1 LNLKVTY
8 KPVNGEAS
16 IWQEHHGLS
25 RILEAVF
32 PSLTDDPQASRI
44 DDPLS
49 ISLFFS
55 SNMQE
60 SCKHT
65 TDSLCRIAQ
74 DAAADDLY

>member
-1 LNLKVTY
+1 MARQT
-8 KPVNGEAS
+8 AS
-16 IWQEHHGLS
+16 
-25 RILEAVF
+25 
-32 PSLTDDPQASRI
+32 TDKQQVH
-44 DDPLS
+44 LS